1 MLFNLQHHSRRGVVH
16 SAPNRLDLRDVK
28 VIILLYEQ
36 GGSVGGVISRRIG
49 KICPPSGSTYYRIV
63 GKRVSLGLGVADFLC
78 SASSY
83 TRPVFSLQNITTIL
97 IKQCLVLVEIRSSCS
112 QRQLDP

>member
-1 MLFNLQHHSRRGVVH
+1 MEVMIRAPLGSPPIRVTLKFLRPLPLTLSYRLQPGNVPFSLLRVYVLFNLQHHSRRGVVH

-49 KICPPSGSTYYRIV
+49 KICPPSGSIT
-63 GKRVSLGLGVADFLC
+63 GSWGNAFL
-78 SASSY
+78 
-83 TRPVFSLQNITTIL
+83 
-97 IKQCLVLVEIRSSCS
+97 
-112 QRQLDP
+112 

>member
-1 MLFNLQHHSRRGVVH
+1 M
-16 SAPNRLDLRDVK
+16 
-28 VIILLYEQ
+28 
-36 GGSVGGVISRRIG
+36 
-49 KICPPSGSTYYRIV
+49 